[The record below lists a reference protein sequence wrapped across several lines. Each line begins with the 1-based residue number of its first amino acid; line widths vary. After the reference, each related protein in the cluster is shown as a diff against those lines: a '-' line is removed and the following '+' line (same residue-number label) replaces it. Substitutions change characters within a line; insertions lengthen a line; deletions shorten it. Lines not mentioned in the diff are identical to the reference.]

1 MDMQNGMLQ
10 FRIGELAGMLNLNPK
25 TIRYYED
32 IGLLPEPSR
41 TASGYRSYGTE
52 DHERLQF
59 IAKAKQ
65 IGLTLDEIRSVLDL
79 KNNGKCP
86 CDHVHDLID
95 QKLMSIEEQLQTLR
109 DVQQDLLAIRS
120 EAVATHRTSANV
132 CSIIE
137 RHDTP
142 L

>member
-1 MDMQNGMLQ
+1 MQNGMLQ
-10 FRIGELAGMLNLNPK
+10 FRIGELAAMLDLNPK

-32 IGLLPEPSR
+32 IKLLPEPSR
-41 TASGYRSYGTE
+41 TAAGYRMYGRD
-52 DHERLQF
+52 DHERLEF

-65 IGLTLDEIRSVLDL
+65 IGFTLDEIKSVLEL
-79 KNNGKCP
+79 KNDGKCP
-86 CDHVHDLID
+86 CDHVHSLID
-95 QKLMSIEEQLQTLR
+95 QKLRSIEEQLQTLCA
-109 DVQQDLLAIRS
+109 VQHDLLTIRS
-120 EAVATHRTSANV
+120 EAEANPGLSSQV